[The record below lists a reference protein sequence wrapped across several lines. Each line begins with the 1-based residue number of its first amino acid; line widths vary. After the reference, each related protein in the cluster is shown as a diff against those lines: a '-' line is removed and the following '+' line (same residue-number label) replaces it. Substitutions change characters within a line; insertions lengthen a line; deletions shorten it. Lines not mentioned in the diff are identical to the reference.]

1 MGLTVRHPYTVDIA
15 GGTQKEKIADAL
27 IYGDANAHE
36 VAVTVRDSGAD
47 AVLTGYSGILY
58 AVRMA
63 DRVTIPNEAAIVGNV
78 VTAKLAQSCLLARG
92 RVDLLLTLTKDGDS
106 FSPLWVEAN
115 CAGGITDTIA
125 DPSEIIPSLS
135 DLLAQI
141 AVMEAATD
149 DANAATTAANEAAEA
164 ANTATDNA
172 QDAAD
177 AITDITA
184 EAGTLEPGAPATAFA
199 ETDPEDG
206 HINLVFGIPQGVQ
219 GVRGTLTYS
228 GTAITGTSTTP
239 TAYATGIAAALPGD
253 RYRYNGTVTA
263 HVGNEY
269 VCTVGGDAAT
279 ALWAYDGN
287 VRGAAGTGN
296 VSFVDGLSPDV
307 DGDVLLGAVRYGAA
321 QSLTDPQKAQAR
333 SNAGALGGADVVNAL
348 DSTETAKPLSAAQ
361 GKALKEQ
368 VDAKAATAT
377 ISASLPASG
386 WSASAPYTQTVTAT
400 GILATDTPLADV
412 VLSDTPA
419 TAITQLEAY
428 GYIGRMDAGSG
439 QITATCYED
448 KPTVDLTVA
457 LKVVR

>member
-1 MGLTVRHPYTVDIA
+1 MSLTVRHPYTVDIA
-15 GGTQKEKIADAL
+15 SGTKKEMISAPL
-27 IYGDANAHE
+27 VYGDANGHE
-36 VAVTVRDSGAD
+36 VAVTVRDSGTD

-106 FSPLWVEAN
+106 FSPLWVEAT

-141 AVMEAATD
+141 SVMAGATAA
-149 DANAATTAANEAAEA
+149 ANAAATEANEAAEA

-206 HINLVFGIPQGVQ
+206 HINLVFGVPQGLQ
-219 GVRGTLTYS
+219 GVRGTKTYS

-239 TAYATGIAAALPGD
+239 TAYATGITAALPGD

-269 VCTVGGDAAT
+269 VCTVGGDADT

-296 VSFVDGLSPDV
+296 VSYVNEIEPDV
-307 DGDVLLGAVRYGAA
+307 DGNVTLDAGDIPTTSGTVQGDL
-321 QSLTDPQKAQAR
+321 DDKAT
-333 SNAGALGGADVVNAL
+333 G
-348 DSTETAKPLSAAQ
+348 STTTCTLPTS
-361 GKALKEQ
+361 GWSGSGPYTY
-368 VDAKAATAT
+368 AATAT
-377 ISASLPASG
+377 G
-386 WSASAPYTQTVTAT
+386 VTAT
-400 GILATDTPLADV
+400 NLVLAG
-412 VLSDTPA
+412 PA
-419 TAITQLEAY
+419 PASKA
-428 GYIGRMDAGSG
+428 A
-439 QITATCYED
+439 YED
-448 KPTVDLTVA
+448 CGAYPSAQGAGMLTFTAESVPSESITVNVAVFDL
-457 LKVVR
+457 